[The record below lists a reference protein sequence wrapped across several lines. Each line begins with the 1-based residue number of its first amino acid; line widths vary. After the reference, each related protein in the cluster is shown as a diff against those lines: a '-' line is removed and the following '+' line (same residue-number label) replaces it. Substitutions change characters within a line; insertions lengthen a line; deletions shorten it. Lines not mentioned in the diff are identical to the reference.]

1 MPFCLSR
8 FHATLSKHGL
18 DPEIIALIFKQIF
31 YFICAGALNNLL
43 LRKDMCHWSKGMQ
56 IRFVQQKLGAEWAWA
71 PARRPGPSFKFVERK
86 APAKTANF
94 LLGSMGLHQRQV
106 ALLVPN
112 DSLLCF
118 ALGHNIFFIIYT
130 SHLSYVLSSAIY
142 RLVCVCLRPIV
153 SLGKFEN
160 HS

>member
-86 APAKTANF
+86 APAKTANL

-118 ALGHNIFFIIYT
+118 ALGHNIF
-130 SHLSYVLSSAIY
+130 L
-142 RLVCVCLRPIV
+142 
-153 SLGKFEN
+153 
-160 HS
+160 